1 MENSRNAGST
11 VAARINNQ
19 ELVIISESHAKFVP
33 IKPICNA
40 LGIAFEP
47 QYQKLKD
54 DEDLSSVTT
63 LSITTGADGKKYE
76 MVCLPIEWVFG
87 WLFTISP
94 KNVAPEAKESVRRYR
109 MECYKALFNHFSKRS
124 AFIEEKQKR
133 LIEQSEIIM
142 AAQEAFNQSKE
153 QLKEAKKQYDAIKAI
168 DFNQLKEEQRQLE
181 IPFEN

>member
-1 MENSRNAGST
+1 MKNTKDAAST

-19 ELVIISESHAKFVP
+19 ELLIISENTSKLVP
-33 IKPICNA
+33 IKPICDA
-40 LGIAFEP
+40 IGIDYP
-47 QYQKLKD
+47 TQYQKLKD
-54 DEDLSSVTT
+54 DEDLSSVIG
-63 LSITTGADGKKYE
+63 LSPTTGADGKKYE
-76 MVCLPIEWVFG
+76 MVCLPIKWVFG

-109 MECYKALFNHFSKRS
+109 MECYKALFNHFSERS

-133 LIEQSEIIM
+133 LIGQSEIVM

-168 DFNQLKEEQRQLE
+168 DFNQWKEEQRQLQ